1 MISTI
6 LGGDKDAMGQKKKDA
21 IGQKEGLLKNKSV
34 KIWAKV
40 KGLGVI
46 QHIDS
51 K

>member
-1 MISTI
+1 MQW
-6 LGGDKDAMGQKKKDA
+6 DKKKKKDA